1 MLIDIG
7 RVKDDVEWKLRG
19 RQACRSR
26 KRIESNLRR
35 GRKRKEKVSEIE
47 TVQHFNDRVD
57 EGIIAA
63 PEKLR
68 SHRTV

>member
-1 MLIDIG
+1 VEAAWPSG
-7 RVKDDVEWKLRG
+7 VSVQKANRV
-19 RQACRSR
+19 
-26 KRIESNLRR
+26 ESSARP
-35 GRKRKEKVSEIE
+35 KENVSEIE

>member
-1 MLIDIG
+1 VEAAWPSG
-7 RVKDDVEWKLRG
+7 VSVQKANRV
-19 RQACRSR
+19 
-26 KRIESNLRR
+26 ESSARP
-35 GRKRKEKVSEIE
+35 KEKVSEIE